1 MAESKSEFSS
11 RHDLNALVGML
22 GLTTARGETVHNF
35 TYCTNLHSG
44 ELGMLRETT
53 TGTKLIGRRGSSSS
67 VGQEGDSEGNGRFN
81 VSVQRLREIERDRS
95 ADRGLFVDELLLMA
109 FKALS
114 VLARRHKG
122 VDNTSSTQ
130 EGDNGA
136 KHSLGVRVGSEGAMT
151 EGSPVSGDVV
161 EHGSCDSRSGLV

>member
-1 MAESKSEFSS
+1 
-11 RHDLNALVGML
+11 
-22 GLTTARGETVHNF
+22 
-35 TYCTNLHSG
+35 
-44 ELGMLRETT
+44 
-53 TGTKLIGRRGSSSS
+53 
-67 VGQEGDSEGNGRFN
+67 
-81 VSVQRLREIERDRS
+81 LREIERDRS

-161 EHGSCDSRSGLV
+161 EHGSCDSRSGLVQARDGSNRASLFFNGEEEMSVTARHTRDRKLFQIEGDDSADR